1 MGEDTQHAV
10 ESGTFDERTSKQR
23 FMIFI
28 VVSILT
34 ALVLVVVSMSLYATS
49 GTAQLDLSRP
59 GYQSVQDKLGPTDTF
74 QSFPASG
81 PVNNQ
86 TIEQFKNLYNKQV
99 KPVEGDSP
107 FGAEPLSDHSLGI
120 DAPTASQLTN

>member
-1 MGEDTQHAV
+1 MGEDTQHTIEYGV
-10 ESGTFDERTSKQR
+10 IDERTSKQR
-23 FMIFI
+23 FIIFI
-28 VVSILT
+28 IVSILT
-34 ALVLVVVSMSLYATS
+34 ALVLVVISMSLYATS

-59 GYQSVQDKLGPTDTF
+59 GYQSVQGKLGSTDTF
-74 QSFPASG
+74 QGFPATG

-120 DAPTASQLTN
+120 DSPTESQLAN